1 MAEPPPFVCPI
12 CKRVSCHPRDA
23 EMRFCAKCG
32 LVDDVLAEWKLRALI
47 VAEKTGTAGADD
59 KPAAEA
65 GDG

>member
-32 LVDDVLAEWKLRALI
+32 FVDDVLAEWKVRAI
-47 VAEKTGTAGADD
+47 TFAEEIGGSETESVIPPKAP
-59 KPAAEA
+59 K
-65 GDG
+65 